1 MKLKEKKKM
10 MNKPEFVAL
19 LAERCEVT
27 KAEAEAMYDD
37 VFGTLSYAI
46 SSGEEV
52 AILNVGRAKIAE
64 RAARVAHNP
73 KTKDKIEVPA
83 KKIPKFQFSKNI
95 KESVAA
101 L

>member
-1 MKLKEKKKM
+1 MLS
-10 MNKPEFVAL
+10 KPEFVDR
-19 LAERCEVT
+19 LAERCDVT
-27 KAEAEAMYDD
+27 KKAAAEMYDD
-37 VFGTLSYAI
+37 VFGTLADAVSC
-46 SSGEEV
+46 GEEV
-52 AILNVGRAKIAE
+52 AVPGLGRVKIAE

-83 KKIPKFQFSKNI
+83 KKVPKFQFSKNI

>member
-1 MKLKEKKKM
+1 M
-10 MNKPEFVAL
+10 MNKPEFVTL

-27 KAEAEAMYDD
+27 KKDAEEMYND
-37 VFGTLSYAI
+37 VFGTLADVI

-52 AILNVGRAKIAE
+52 SISGLGRVKISD
-64 RAARVAHNP
+64 RAARIAHNP

-83 KKIPKFQFSKNI
+83 KKVPKFQFAKNI
-95 KESVAA
+95 KEAVAG

>member
-1 MKLKEKKKM
+1 M
-10 MNKPEFVAL
+10 MNKPEFVEL

-27 KAEAEAMYDD
+27 KKEAAEMYDD
-37 VFGTLSYAI
+37 VFGTLADVVSE
-46 SSGEEV
+46 GNEV
-52 AILNVGRAKIAE
+52 AIPGLGRVKMTE
-64 RAARVAHNP
+64 RASRVAHNP

-83 KKIPKFQFSKNI
+83 KKVPKFQFSKNI